1 MRNSIFENYSLVI
14 EKCKSENPLIDR
26 GLVELYFF
34 DKIFYDYLGF
44 KHKYKTVEEALK
56 SINKQRNVLYYI
68 YYDDNTKN
76 FFISENDNVTNPFM
90 MGLITCSKR
99 VIRTVWH
106 ELQRANKEE
115 VVNKAIDVMRGEVNI
130 LNKWIDSEVYNVKV
144 FKNDIIEEDIV
155 EEDKEGED
163 VVENIVEIIPNIM
176 AKNDEELFEKIE
188 MLSITPVIKELIK
201 NIK

>member
-14 EKCKSENPLIDR
+14 EKCKSENPLIER

-144 FKNDIIEEDIV
+144 LKNDIIEEDIV

-163 VVENIVEIIPNIM
+163 VVEIIPNIM

-188 MLSITPVIKELIK
+188 MLSITPTPIIKELIK

>member
-14 EKCKSENPLIDR
+14 EKCKSENPLIER

-144 FKNDIIEEDIV
+144 LKNDII

-163 VVENIVEIIPNIM
+163 VVEIIPNIM

-188 MLSITPVIKELIK
+188 MLSITPTPIIKELIK